1 MNNNKKLINFTKP
14 GINKELRSRREN
26 IVDNSRL
33 VPSYFLSELIKNIL
47 HSSQALHTK
56 EVQFG
61 NKRKSILDIL
71 NIKERTINKINSIQI
86 KNDNKKINSILS
98 GYNNDNKLI
107 YNWSNNNI
115 IHSTGLDNI
124 IKHWLKLLFNIRIQT
139 IAQGQS
145 GPMVTIDNQSTKDSN
160 INQSKSLLPTP
171 IAENSKFKGLSTEVP
186 RQSRGE
192 ITKIHTSDP
201 IFIHTNDSLNI
212 IIRILLPYKGI
223 TKYNYHYITQIFLD
237 IIVSSIKDDKL
248 IGNHNKT
255 NTTNKIYS
263 VSSIL
268 SKIYNKKVIVS
279 PIIVKT
285 GGMNEFIASLP
296 NSNRDSSNI
305 IINKY
310 NKYIINKSTIIRN
323 NYININSLHN
333 ILYYNYIS
341 QWLKTQSDPVAIYY
355 PGLSLNKILTILPNL
370 TNRYITGYN
379 IQYTGKLPKA
389 DSSSRTTH
397 KLFTI
402 GTSHNSNIISNTY
415 YTVRG
420 NGLANTKAIL
430 SQL

>member
-1 MNNNKKLINFTKP
+1 MNNNKKLINFTKS
-14 GINKELRSRREN
+14 GINKELRSIREN

-56 EVQFG
+56 EIQFG

-86 KNDNKKINSILS
+86 NNDNKKINSILS

-115 IHSTGLDNI
+115 VHSTGLDNI

-139 IAQGQS
+139 VPQGQS
-145 GPMVTIDNQSTKDSN
+145 GLMVTIDNQSTKDSN
-160 INQSKSLLPTP
+160 INQSKSSSSTP
-171 IAENSKFKGLSTEVP
+171 IAEGSKFKGSSTEAP

-237 IIVSSIKDDKL
+237 IIISSIKDDKL
-248 IGNHNKT
+248 IDNRNKT
-255 NTTNKIYS
+255 GTTDKIYS

-268 SKIYNKKVIVS
+268 SKIYNKKVTIL

-333 ILYYNYIS
+333 ILYYNYIN

-420 NGLANTKAIL
+420 NGLASTKAIL